1 MYLFRNY
8 RRFRS
13 PVVFAEKFTL
23 KPHWDEGYCYL
34 EDSRGNKFV
43 LVTDKGEAPE
53 VPGAVEVKVPVKRIV
68 TVFYSPVIS
77 TADILGK
84 YHETI
89 KGAPKYAI
97 YKSPKL
103 KELYKEGKVEN
114 IGSATSINYEVVL
127 KISPEVVFLGDMA
140 AHDQIEAKLKE
151 LGIPVAR
158 CFTYREPTFL
168 GRIEWVKFVAAFW
181 GKEAYKEG
189 NEYFQRAW
197 FQRNNLL
204 RIVRKAEDYPKVVN
218 F

>member
-1 MYLFRNY
+1 M
-8 RRFRS
+8 
-13 PVVFAEKFTL
+13 
-23 KPHWDEGYCYL
+23 
-34 EDSRGNKFV
+34 
-43 LVTDKGEAPE
+43 
-53 VPGAVEVKVPVKRIV
+53 EVKVPVKRIV

-127 KISPEVVFLGDMA
+127 KISPEVVFLGDWA
-140 AHDQIEAKLKE
+140 AHEEMEAKLKE

-158 CFTYREPTFL
+158 CFTYRETYIPWEDRVGKIRCSLL
-168 GRIEWVKFVAAFW
+168 GQGGIQGGE
-181 GKEAYKEG
+181 
-189 NEYFQRAW
+189 
-197 FQRNNLL
+197 
-204 RIVRKAEDYPKVVN
+204 
-218 F
+218 

>member
-77 TADILGK
+77 TLKPLRRGGSTRDPIGYMEDYARMIHPELFPDGDNNLK
-84 YHETI
+84 Y
-89 KGAPKYAI
+89 YV
-97 YKSPKL
+97 KL
-103 KELYKEGKVEN
+103 K
-114 IGSATSINYEVVL
+114 
-127 KISPEVVFLGDMA
+127 
-140 AHDQIEAKLKE
+140 
-151 LGIPVAR
+151 
-158 CFTYREPTFL
+158 
-168 GRIEWVKFVAAFW
+168 
-181 GKEAYKEG
+181 
-189 NEYFQRAW
+189 
-197 FQRNNLL
+197 
-204 RIVRKAEDYPKVVN
+204 
-218 F
+218 